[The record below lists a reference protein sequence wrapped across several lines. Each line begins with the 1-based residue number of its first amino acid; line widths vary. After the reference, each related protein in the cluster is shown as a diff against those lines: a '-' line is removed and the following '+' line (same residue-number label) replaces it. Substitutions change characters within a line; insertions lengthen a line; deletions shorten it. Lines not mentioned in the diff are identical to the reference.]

1 MNNNLQKSTAS
12 GVLWT
17 GISQFIS
24 QAFQFLVIIILAR
37 LLYPEEFGIVG
48 MAAIFTG
55 FISRFNEL
63 GLSAAI
69 IQRKNIDEMHLST
82 SFWTSLVTGVILC
95 ILTVIVS
102 PYIAD
107 YFQEELVRPILIV
120 SSINFIVGSFT
131 VIPRTLFT
139 KSLEFKKLAIVEIWA
154 TFISG
159 LVSILLAIYGYGVWS
174 LVLGG
179 LSISFISVF
188 MFWKMSPWRPSS
200 QFSIPHFKELFS
212 FGGHFMGSSVLN
224 YVDSNVDYLVVGRMI
239 GASALGYYTLA
250 YNLIT
255 FPLYKISTI
264 ITRVTFPAFS
274 IIQNDNQT
282 LRTAYLK
289 VVRYIS
295 MITFPMLAGM
305 FVVAPEFILVVY
317 GTKWTPMIL
326 TLQILCLAGA
336 LKSVG
341 TTVGTILL
349 SKGRPDIQ
357 FKWNILTV
365 IVLTI
370 AVLLGVKYGIEGV
383 AAMVTISALLLFS
396 IIQRITNKLIDLRM
410 YNYFK
415 AIYPAITGSIS
426 LIIAVIIYKKIIF
439 VYSLSNPE
447 ILISSII
454 IGIIVYVIF
463 MWIFFNSLLKEM
475 RSIISGIKG

>member
-1 MNNNLQKSTAS
+1 MNNNLLKSTAS
-12 GVLWT
+12 GVWWT
-17 GISQFIS
+17 GISQFLS
-24 QAFQFLVIIILAR
+24 QAFQFIVIIILAR

-69 IQRKNIDEMHLST
+69 IQRKNVNEIHLST
-82 SFWTSLVTGVILC
+82 SFWTSLATGTILC
-95 ILTVIVS
+95 ILTIIVS

-120 SSINFIVGSFT
+120 SSINFIVGAFT

-139 KSLEFKKLAIVEIWA
+139 KSLDFKKLAIVEICA

-159 LVSILLAIYGYGVWS
+159 VISILLAVNGYGVWS

-179 LSISFISVF
+179 ISNSLVSVLI
-188 MFWKMSPWRPSS
+188 FWKMSTWRPSS
-200 QFSIPHFKELFS
+200 KFSIPHFKELFS

-224 YVDSNVDYLVVGRMI
+224 YIDSNVDYLVVGRMI

-274 IIQNDNQT
+274 RIQNDNPT
-282 LRTAYLK
+282 LRTGYLK

-317 GTKWTPMIL
+317 GSKWTPMIL

-370 AVLLGVKYGIEGV
+370 AVLSGVKYGIEGV
-383 AAMVTISALLLFS
+383 AAMVTISAVLLFS
-396 IIQRITNKLIDLRM
+396 IIQRITNKLIELSM

-415 AIYPAITGSIS
+415 AIYPAIIGSIS
-426 LIIAVIIYKKIIF
+426 LIIAVNIYKKLILTNGPPA
-439 VYSLSNPE
+439 SE
-447 ILISSII
+447 ILISSIL
-454 IGIIVYVIF
+454 IGIAVYALF
-463 MWIFFNSLLKEM
+463 MRIFFNNLLNEM
-475 RSIISGIKG
+475 RFIVNEIRG

>member
-1 MNNNLQKSTAS
+1 MNNTLQKSTAS

-17 GISQFIS
+17 GISQFLS
-24 QAFQFLVIIILAR
+24 QAFQFIVIIILAR

-69 IQRKNIDEMHLST
+69 IQRKNVNEIHLST
-82 SFWTSLVTGVILC
+82 SFWTSLGTGIILC
-95 ILTVIVS
+95 ILTIIVS

-107 YFQEELVRPILIV
+107 YFHKELVRPILII
-120 SSINFIVGSFT
+120 SSINFILGSFT

-139 KSLEFKKLAIVEIWA
+139 KSLDFKKLAIVEICA

-159 LVSILLAIYGYGVWS
+159 LISILLAINGYGVWS

-179 LSISFISVF
+179 LSISFISVLL
-188 MFWKMSPWRPSS
+188 FWKMSPWRPSS
-200 QFSIPHFKELFS
+200 KFSIPHFKELFG

-264 ITRVTFPAFS
+264 ITRVMFPAFS
-274 IIQNDNQT
+274 RIQNDNHT
-282 LRTAYLK
+282 LRTGYLK

-317 GTKWTPMIL
+317 GSKWAPMIR

-365 IVLTI
+365 IVLTL
-370 AVLLGVKYGIEGV
+370 AVLYGVNYGIEGV
-383 AAMVTISALLLFS
+383 AAMVTISAVLLFS
-396 IIQRITNKLIDLRM
+396 IIQRITNKLIDLSM

-415 AIYPAITGSIS
+415 AIYPAISGSIS
-426 LIIAVIIYKKIIF
+426 LIIAVYIYIKIMIIYG
-439 VYSLSNPE
+439 LSNSE
-447 ILISSII
+447 ILISSVL
-454 IGIIVYVIF
+454 IGIAVYVLF
-463 MWIFFNSLLKEM
+463 MRIFFNNLLKEM
-475 RSIISGIKG
+475 RFIINEIRG